1 MTRTFRV
8 NGLTCLVEGTQ
19 ATIFLPPRKSRL
31 TKNEALAL
39 IHLHIKAD
47 CAHKYLIEE
56 GFVPK
61 NVPLKLATIYDTKS
75 YG

>member
-1 MTRTFRV
+1 MKRTFRV

-19 ATIFLPPRKSRL
+19 ATIFLPPRKSGL
-31 TKNEALAL
+31 TKREALAL

-61 NVPLKLATIYDTKS
+61 GVPLKLATIYDSKS